1 MVTLRELLQRPGKS
15 HLMTVHVKGDEQGEI
30 EPQNST
36 TNLDRSWAKF
46 GDYMLQLVFNSRS
59 SSYLLQVLG
68 IKDPKTIRYLT
79 LPDAMGEYLFNT
91 SLCAINLVGPNSR
104 SQLCELD
111 VNTYSFVMRLSTGW
125 SVFAAI
131 NEIGVGNQLQF
142 NMCDMYD
149 NHYGWVGKLV

>member
-1 MVTLRELLQRPGKS
+1 MHGNNIMNGWRPPSYGYIPDDDSMTSLYDPIEAIKCTLACVTIAYYNDP
-15 HLMTVHVKGDEQGEI
+15 
-30 EPQNST
+30 
-36 TNLDRSWAKF
+36 NLDPDDNGNNFDF
-46 GDYMLQLVFNSRS
+46 GLDDDFQWE
-59 SSYLLQVLG
+59 
-68 IKDPKTIRYLT
+68 KT
-79 LPDAMGEYLFNT
+79 LPDVMGEYLFNT

-111 VNTYSFVMRLSTGW
+111 VNTYSFVIRLSTGW

-149 NHYGWVGKLV
+149 NHYGWVGKLI